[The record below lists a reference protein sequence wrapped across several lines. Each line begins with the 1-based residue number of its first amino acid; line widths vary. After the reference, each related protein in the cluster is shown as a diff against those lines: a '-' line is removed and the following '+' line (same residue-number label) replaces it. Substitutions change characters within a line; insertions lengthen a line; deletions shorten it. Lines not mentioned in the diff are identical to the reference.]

1 MIRLLRH
8 SSKSLATAQGCFYAG
23 NVKRHC
29 FMSIG
34 KVEEDVPLTG
44 EIQVADPALIGII
57 RDEKAAMKHYISNTG
72 KSERDKA
79 FQRIT

>member
-1 MIRLLRH
+1 M
-8 SSKSLATAQGCFYAG
+8 T
-23 NVKRHC
+23 V
-29 FMSIG
+29 
-34 KVEEDVPLTG
+34 
-44 EIQVADPALIGII
+44 EIQVAASTLIGII